1 MIRERN
7 SEKTVEAY
15 SAHFT
20 SRITIDRTLEY
31 TKQQQNTNKEAPSLS
46 SNERIHPQHMN
57 STVKYAICSN
67 KKETPIQTVSF
78 LLEGTI
84 ILGYG

>member
-1 MIRERN
+1 
-7 SEKTVEAY
+7 
-15 SAHFT
+15 
-20 SRITIDRTLEY
+20 
-31 TKQQQNTNKEAPSLS
+31 
-46 SNERIHPQHMN
+46 MN

-78 LLEGTI
+78 LLEGTF